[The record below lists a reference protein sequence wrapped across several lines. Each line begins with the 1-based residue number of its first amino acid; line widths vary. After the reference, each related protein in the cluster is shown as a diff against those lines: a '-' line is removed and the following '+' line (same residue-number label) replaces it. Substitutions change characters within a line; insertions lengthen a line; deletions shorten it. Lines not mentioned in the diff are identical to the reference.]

1 MKKYIWVFV
10 PLVLV
15 LLLSGCAEMFEFNL
29 FAGLDYVALPTL
41 SELED
46 MEEEEALDLLE
57 ESLDSPGYVEEL
69 VDDEAALAD
78 VQQFLDDSK
87 GTASTPAEQ
96 RFTALS
102 ADLALKTT
110 GGDELVNNVGSL
122 IDDFG
127 TIADDPENFLGSFL
141 ESVVP
146 EEMMSDQTK
155 FNEMLA
161 GFQSAWTDYDQ
172 LGANLDG
179 DLPPEVNTGD
189 VAQKALFA
197 YVINEALT
205 NLYPPPGG
213 EEILWGIVQGGTPP
227 VGGTFTDPT
236 DNTSV
241 SNLMDASG
249 VSI

>member
-1 MKKYIWVFV
+1 MKKFVWGFV

-15 LLLSGCAEMFEFNL
+15 LMLSGCAEMFEFNL
-29 FAGLDYVALPTL
+29 FAGLDYVSLPTFA
-41 SELED
+41 ELED
-46 MEEEEALDLLE
+46 MEDEEAAELLE

-69 VDDEAALAD
+69 VDDPEALAD
-78 VQQFLDDSK
+78 VQQYLDENK
-87 GTASTPAEQ
+87 GTASTPTEQ

-110 GGDELVNNVGSL
+110 GGDEVVNNVGSL

-127 TIADDPENFLGSFL
+127 TIADDPTNFLGSFL
-141 ESVVP
+141 QSVVP
-146 EEMMSDQTK
+146 EEMMTDQAK
-155 FNEMLA
+155 FYDMLA

-172 LGANLDG
+172 LGSNLDG
-179 DLPPEVNTGD
+179 DLPPEVNAGD

-197 YVINEALT
+197 YVVNEALT
-205 NLYPPPGG
+205 NLYPTGG
-213 EEILWGIVQGGTPP
+213 KAILWGIVQGGDPP
-227 VGGTFTDPT
+227 PAPGTFTDPN

-241 SNLMDASG
+241 SNLLDASG